1 VVATERAGIVLAGLM
16 VLLLPLAAAAEPRG
30 LIEFGG
36 RHVKWGAPDYGSG
49 AEITY
54 AFLHRAR
61 SFPGARNCSDM
72 LPIAS
77 LTKRAAIPGPVLRAT
92 VAEAAAMWSSVAP
105 LTFREVA
112 STDAADILI
121 GAQNGRRGV
130 AFTNVSPDDRTGSV
144 ARLTQAAICLDPTER
159 WSAGWD
165 GDATTYDLPR
175 VMAHELG
182 HAIGLDHQ
190 GRDGG
195 IMGYAYIEQPAIVP
209 SPADVAA
216 VTRLYGWGGMST
228 ASLTHDTAARPPS
241 SIPAG
246 GCAAVDGD
254 VVECGLATRGGTT
267 QAAVRRER

>member
-1 VVATERAGIVLAGLM
+1 MERAGILLAGLM
-16 VLLLPLAAAAEPRG
+16 VLLPPLAAAAEPRG

-36 RHVKWGAPDYGSG
+36 RHVKWGTPDYGSG

-61 SFPGARNCSDM
+61 SSPGARNCSEM

-77 LTKRAAIPGPVLRAT
+77 LTKLAAISGAALRAT
-92 VAEAAAMWSSVAP
+92 VAEAAAVWSSVAP
-105 LTFREVA
+105 ITFREIA
-112 STDAADILI
+112 SADAADIVI

-130 AFTNVSPDDRTGSV
+130 AFTNVSPDERTGSV

-165 GDATTYDLPR
+165 GDASTYDLPR

-195 IMGYAYIEQPAIVP
+195 IMGYAYIEQPAIMP

-228 ASLTHDTAARPPS
+228 ASLAHDAATRVPS
-241 SIPAG
+241 PMPAG
-246 GCAAVDGD
+246 GCATLGGD
-254 VVECGLATRGGTT
+254 VVECGLATGGGATE
-267 QAAVRRER
+267 AAVRRDR